1 MELKTALETI
11 NQAINVAMQKG
22 CFNLTENQA
31 IIEALVKLNSQ
42 PDVEFGE
49 IKPLPKD
56 EK

>member
-49 IKPLPKD
+49 IEPLPKD
-56 EK
+56 KK

>member
-31 IIEALVKLNSQ
+31 IIEALFKLNSQ